1 MESTKHKPAGRSLK
15 KNLAV
20 ATMAAS
26 LGVSLGVPV
35 ADVLAANERLDSPP
49 ALSRQD
55 KDKIVS
61 DQKKVSNQGKFSNQI
76 KIDTQMPQ
84 TKIGK

>member
-1 MESTKHKPAGRSLK
+1 MESTKPKSAGRSLK

-55 KDKIVS
+55 KDNNALE
-61 DQKKVSNQGKFSNQI
+61 QKKVSNQGKFSNQI
-76 KIDTQMPQ
+76 KIDTQLPQ
-84 TKIGK
+84 TKVGK

>member
-1 MESTKHKPAGRSLK
+1 MESTKHKPASRSLK

-35 ADVLAANERLDSPP
+35 ADVLAANERLNLPP

-55 KDKIVS
+55 KDNIAVE
-61 DQKKVSNQGKFSNQI
+61 QKKISNQGKFSNQI
-76 KIDTQMPQ
+76 KIDTQLPQ

>member
-1 MESTKHKPAGRSLK
+1 MESTKPKSAGRSLK

-26 LGVSLGVPV
+26 LGVSLWVPV

-55 KDKIVS
+55 KDNNALE
-61 DQKKVSNQGKFSNQI
+61 QKKVSNQGKFSNQI
-76 KIDTQMPQ
+76 KIDTQLPQ
-84 TKIGK
+84 TKVGK

>member
-1 MESTKHKPAGRSLK
+1 MESTKPKSAGRSLK

-55 KDKIVS
+55 KDNNALE
-61 DQKKVSNQGKFSNQI
+61 QKKVSNQGKFSNQI
-76 KIDTQMPQ
+76 KIDTQLPQ